1 MSVNNKSHFEVGLK
15 AFFWVYLGFIWVGF
29 SCQTCFVD
37 QTDGRFPL
45 LTCRYL
51 CKTDN
56 RDVYVP
62 FSFLKSFYET
72 AGDWAPG
79 KEGREFDIS
88 LSYSKV
94 RMDKFVSATV
104 FLALSTISENF
115 FDGQVVIVVDRN

>member
-1 MSVNNKSHFEVGLK
+1 
-15 AFFWVYLGFIWVGF
+15 
-29 SCQTCFVD
+29 
-37 QTDGRFPL
+37 
-45 LTCRYL
+45 
-51 CKTDN
+51 
-56 RDVYVP
+56 VYVP

-115 FDGQVVIVVDRN
+115 FDGQVVIVVDPKLTVMDLTPAPTVLQIRIRDPVLAYLLDLESGSGINFFTNKTTGTVAAETIRSNIR